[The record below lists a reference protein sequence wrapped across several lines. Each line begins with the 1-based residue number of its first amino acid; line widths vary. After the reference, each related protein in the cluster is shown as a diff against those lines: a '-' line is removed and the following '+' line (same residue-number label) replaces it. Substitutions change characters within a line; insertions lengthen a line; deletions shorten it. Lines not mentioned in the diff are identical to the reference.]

1 MLFQLAISSLG
12 LFFMFFDRA
21 KLREKQFQ
29 LNSAKSSHDKEKSAL
44 EQSPNFRPGEVIATL
59 TKKLHGIE
67 D

>member
-1 MLFQLAISSLG
+1 
-12 LFFMFFDRA
+12 MFFDRA